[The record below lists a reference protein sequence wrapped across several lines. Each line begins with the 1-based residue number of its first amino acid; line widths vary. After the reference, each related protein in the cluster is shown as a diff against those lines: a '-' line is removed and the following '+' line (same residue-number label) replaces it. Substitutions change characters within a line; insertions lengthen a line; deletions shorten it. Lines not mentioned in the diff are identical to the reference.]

1 MKEEVIQYL
10 LMQKNGAKKKD
21 NVGKYIEMAE
31 SYEKH
36 TCIKDDFDRAIATIF
51 ELVID
56 EELNP
61 WEIDLVSFSKM
72 YLQRIKKSK
81 TIDLLT
87 AGRIILMA
95 WRVLRL
101 QSDYLIV
108 DLEEKQEEDIWEEIP
123 EWYGDDANY
132 LYTKAIIENEIP
144 LEEKVRRKGERKVTL
159 LELIN
164 AFEEAKEE
172 IEAREKLRR
181 IKERKRVEGIRRAK
195 RDIDEHAHQE
205 NVEMEIKIIMK
216 KISKLNGRAIPFSK
230 LCNKMNKN
238 EMVMTISSILFLANE
253 KKIKI
258 WQDNFPYG
266 EIYIKSLYH
275 EQKAQ

>member
-1 MKEEVIQYL
+1 
-10 LMQKNGAKKKD
+10 MQKNGAKKKD

-132 LYTKAIIENEIP
+132 FYTKAIIENEIP

-181 IKERKRVEGIRRAK
+181 IKEKERVEGIRRAK

>member
-1 MKEEVIQYL
+1 MKEKVIQYL
-10 LMQKNGAKKKD
+10 LLQKDEIKGK
-21 NVGKYIEMAE
+21 VEKYIEMAE
-31 SYEKH
+31 SYEKR

-72 YLQRIKKSK
+72 YLKKIKKSK

-87 AGRIILMA
+87 AGRIIVMA
-95 WRVLRL
+95 WKVLRL

-108 DLEEKQEEDIWEEIP
+108 NLEEKQEEDIWEEIP
-123 EWYGDDANY
+123 EWYGDDDNY
-132 LYTKAIIENEIP
+132 FYTKAVIENEIP
-144 LEEKVRRKGERKVTL
+144 LEEKIRRKGERKVTL

-172 IEAREKLRR
+172 METREKLRKIRERER
-181 IKERKRVEGIRRAK
+181 IEGIRRANE
-195 RDIDEHAHQE
+195 DIGEHTHQE
-205 NVEMEIKIIMK
+205 NIEMEIKIIME
-216 KISKLNGRAIPFSK
+216 KISKLNGRAIPFSE
-230 LCNKMNKN
+230 LCNRMDKK

-258 WQDNFPYG
+258 WQDDFPFG
-266 EIYIKSLYH
+266 EIYIKALYH
-275 EQKAQ
+275 ERKTIDG